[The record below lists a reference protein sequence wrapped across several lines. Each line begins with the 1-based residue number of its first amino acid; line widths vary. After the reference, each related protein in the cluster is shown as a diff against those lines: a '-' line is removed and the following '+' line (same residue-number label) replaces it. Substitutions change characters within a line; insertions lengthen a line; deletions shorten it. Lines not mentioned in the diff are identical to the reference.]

1 MALLQVARLFYVL
14 LKDNRQVILITTL
27 DIRNRCIWLK
37 RSYLL
42 DPYPFMVMV
51 LIHFMIDLEECPTHL
66 SLLWFMVFGVGFEI
80 PCFLGVGLPCPSYLI
95 PFPYVLG

>member
-1 MALLQVARLFYVL
+1 MFI
-14 LKDNRQVILITTL
+14 KDNRHVIPITTL

-37 RSYLL
+37 RPYLL

-51 LIHFMIDLEECPTHL
+51 LIHSMIYFQECPTH
-66 SLLWFMVFGVGFEI
+66 SYLLWFMVFGVGFEI
-80 PCFLGVGLPCPSYLI
+80 PWLFGVRLPCPSYLI